1 MKANVYQRQEFMS
14 LLSISEQELEEWERL
29 GLIRHLGRIDN
40 QIPFYTEVHVT
51 QARQIQQL
59 QELGYDL
66 PTIQKIVRKVGLPSP
81 SSSVSPRQVTD
92 FLTVGELAEQAG
104 VNARTIKYWE
114 ERGILQPDARSTGG
128 FRLYSRV
135 YVYLCNL
142 IKDLQNF
149 GYSLEEIKEVSDLFR
164 DFLAISEGTAP
175 YTREEAR
182 QRLELM
188 QERMASLQERMSA
201 LKQGIK
207 RWEDLLR
214 KKRKEVAQLL
224 SRYSDG
230 SGKPAA
236 EGQRKTSET
245 SR

>member
-1 MKANVYQRQEFMS
+1 MKAHVYQRQEFIT
-14 LLSISEQELEEWERL
+14 LLSITEEELAEWERL
-29 GLIRHLGRIDN
+29 GLVRHLGRIDN
-40 QIPFYTEVHVT
+40 QIPFYTEAHVN

-59 QELGYDL
+59 QRLGYDL
-66 PTIQKIVRKVGLPSP
+66 QAIQKIVRKVGLPAQGATGSA
-81 SSSVSPRQVTD
+81 RQVTD

-149 GYSLEEIKEVSDLFR
+149 GYSLEEIKEISDLFR
-164 DFLAISEGTAP
+164 DFLAISEGAAT
-175 YTREEAR
+175 YTREETR

-188 QERMASLQERMSA
+188 QQRMASLQERISA

-214 KKRKEVAQLL
+214 KKGKEVSQLL
-224 SRYSDG
+224 SRFSDG
-230 SGKPAA
+230 SGKPGA
-236 EGQRKTSET
+236 ESQRKSSET
-245 SR
+245 LR

>member
-1 MKANVYQRQEFMS
+1 MKDHVYQRQEFVS
-14 LLSISEQELEEWERL
+14 LLSITEEELAEWERL

-40 QIPFYTEVHVT
+40 QIPFYTEAHVR

-59 QELGYDL
+59 QKLGNDL
-66 PTIQKIVRKVGLPSP
+66 PTVQKIVRKVGLPAQSAAG
-81 SSSVSPRQVTD
+81 SVRQVTD

-149 GYSLEEIKEVSDLFR
+149 GYSLEEIKEASDLFR
-164 DFLAISEGTAP
+164 DFLGISEGTAT
-175 YTREEAR
+175 YSREEAR
-182 QRLELM
+182 KRLELM
-188 QERMASLQERMSA
+188 QERMAALQERMTA
-201 LKQGIK
+201 LKEGIK
-207 RWEDLLR
+207 RWEDLLC
-214 KKRKEVAQLL
+214 KKRKEVEQLL
-224 SRYSDG
+224 TRFSGG
-230 SGKPAA
+230 SGKSVA
-236 EGQRKTSET
+236 ESQERTGET